1 MYCTKI
7 KECIV
12 CLPINEL
19 VGVCKLTAL
28 SNHVVMG
35 VLICKLSTV
44 GREIAASWNRSMSHF
59 INIAKLLSKGC
70 HHLQFYE

>member
-1 MYCTKI
+1 MIMYCTKI

-44 GREIAASWNRSMSHF
+44 GREIAAS
-59 INIAKLLSKGC
+59 
-70 HHLQFYE
+70 